1 MSTPDEQVLHQGAT
15 FGIVRGPAPAGG
27 GIRLAVTGHL
37 DVDSGPILI
46 ECVRGLLKQGQRNV
60 EIELRE
66 VPFISS
72 MGVGSLIALIGEA
85 RELGGDVALC
95 DVSPDILSVLKMLD
109 LLDYVTLR

>member
-1 MSTPDEQVLHQGAT
+1 LDEQVLHQSPT
-15 FGIVRGPAPAGG
+15 FGIVRRSAPAAGAT
-27 GIRLAVTGHL
+27 RLAVAGHL
-37 DVDSGPILI
+37 DVDSGPLLI
-46 ECVRGLLKQGQRNV
+46 ECVRGLLKQGARSV
-60 EIELRE
+60 ELDLCD

-95 DVSPDILSVLKMLD
+95 AVSPDVLGVLKMLD